1 MLSTH
6 SRGASTPAPAKAAN
20 AGDPGGCATHANKMN
35 EIERIS
41 DQLTR
46 VFEGDAF
53 HGPAIREILE
63 GITAQQAKRRPIPN
77 AHTIWEL
84 VDHIAGWQEE
94 VTHRLKGRA
103 ATVLPPEQNFPAHTE
118 GSEKAWKQ
126 SIDRLEESYRRL
138 GATIREFP
146 ESRLGDVV
154 SGRKY
159 TFYGLM
165 HGIVQH
171 DLYHAGQIALLKKA
185 G

>member
-1 MLSTH
+1 MSET
-6 SRGASTPAPAKAAN
+6 
-20 AGDPGGCATHANKMN
+20 
-35 EIERIS
+35 ERIA
-41 DQLTR
+41 DLLTR
-46 VFEGDAF
+46 AFEGDAF

-63 GITAQQAKRRPIPN
+63 GITAQQAKRRPISN

-94 VTHRLKGRA
+94 ITHRLKGRPA
-103 ATVLPPEQNFPAHTE
+103 SVLPPEQNFPVHTDE
-118 GSEKAWKQ
+118 SEKAWKQ

-138 GATIREFP
+138 AATIKEFP
-146 ESRLGDVV
+146 ESRLGEVV
-154 SGRKY
+154 NGRKY
-159 TFYGLM
+159 TFYVLM